1 MSPNDKHSNYKI
13 SKNCIDCNLGLVYV
27 ILKMPYVYF
36 AEYRDAWILP
46 SLASIMLK

>member
-13 SKNCIDCNLGLVYV
+13 SKNCNLGYLVCV
-27 ILKMPYVYF
+27 ILKNAIYI
-36 AEYRDAWILP
+36 AECRDAWILP